1 MKILWFTGVSSKH
14 NNSYGGGGWIRS
26 LASELS
32 KRDDIQL
39 ATAYFYDDDISAFTS
54 ITSLSMSS
62 QKEIVDI
69 PKDNIENNIII

>member
-14 NNSYGGGGWIRS
+14 NKSYGGGGWIRS

-39 ATAYFYDDDISAFTS
+39 ATAYFYDDDISAFEENGY
-54 ITSLSMSS
+54 MH
-62 QKEIVDI
+62 I
-69 PKDNIENNIII
+69 PMYRQERTKV